1 MLLTGRITKEIELG
15 AATAEVQQALL
26 GDNAAGLWQELS
38 TAWSSAHCV
47 GVEHRAQPGEEP
59 AEMQDTG
66 LLANVCYC
74 ATTGGLTLTL
84 ALTLTLTLALTLTF
98 TLALTLTLTLTLTPY
113 PTPNQAQREERARLQ
128 ERVHQVRQPTGHLG

>member
-1 MLLTGRITKEIELG
+1 M
-15 AATAEVQQALL
+15 QQALL

-59 AEMQDTG
+59 AEMQDTD

-84 ALTLTLTLALTLTF
+84 ALTL
-98 TLALTLTLTLTLTPY
+98 ALTLTLTVH
-113 PTPNQAQREERARLQ
+113 PNLAGFTVNVFSWEQATGCLDNPKWSFTQMIVLILCVLQ
-128 ERVHQVRQPTGHLG
+128 LFGLW

>member
-1 MLLTGRITKEIELG
+1 MAPPPPRCSGQISFRPDPTPTLTPS
-15 AATAEVQQALL
+15 ATPTPTPTPTANPNPNPNQVQQALL

-84 ALTLTLTLALTLTF
+84 ALTL
-98 TLALTLTLTLTLTPY
+98 ALTLTLPS
-113 PTPNQAQREERARLQ
+113 PSPSPSRS
-128 ERVHQVRQPTGHLG
+128 P